1 MGSARGD
8 ISYTS
13 AMLNNNP
20 LKSTSGFAVTAFINI
35 KAIPYKA
42 RLVALHE
49 ICLHI
54 FHHLAQK
61 LLDIRQ
67 YACIAFR
74 QSDEKSD
81 GASFAQALCDIALT
95 VIQYR
100 YQAETVRFQYSIF
113 PYHHTTE
120 RYCP

>member
-8 ISYTS
+8 MSYTS

-35 KAIPYKA
+35 KAIPHKA
-42 RLVALHE
+42 RLAALHE

-54 FHHLAQK
+54 F
-61 LLDIRQ
+61 R
-67 YACIAFR
+67 R
-74 QSDEKSD
+74 
-81 GASFAQALCDIALT
+81 IALT

-100 YQAETVRFQYSIF
+100 YQAGTAQFQYNIF

-120 RYCP
+120 RYRP